1 MSTVEWEKSR
11 VMFQLRD
18 QHENKVPGEEGPLA
32 PNSGGR

>member
-18 QHENKVPGEEGPLA
+18 QRENKVPGEEA
-32 PNSGGR
+32 H